1 MAYHIQHNWDFI
13 PNPISTWRDNMANRS
28 RKKKI
33 DFWVNEEEKDLIDFK
48 IKNSNLPKGEF
59 LRRMV
64 IDGKVEIRNIEFE
77 RKKLDTR
84 IALVTEINKIGTN
97 INQVAKHVNQVGN
110 IREDDFKYLNERMEE
125 IWQLLKSTL
134 YGH

>member
-1 MAYHIQHNWDFI
+1 
-13 PNPISTWRDNMANRS
+13 MANRK
-28 RKKKI
+28 RYIQIK
-33 DFWVNEEEKDLIDFK
+33 FEVTEQEKDLIDFK

-64 IDGKVEIRNIEFE
+64 IDGKVEMRNIDFE

-84 IALVTEINKIGTN
+84 IDLVTEINKIGTN

-110 IREDDFKYLNERMEE
+110 IREDDFKYLKERMEE

-134 YGH
+134 YDH